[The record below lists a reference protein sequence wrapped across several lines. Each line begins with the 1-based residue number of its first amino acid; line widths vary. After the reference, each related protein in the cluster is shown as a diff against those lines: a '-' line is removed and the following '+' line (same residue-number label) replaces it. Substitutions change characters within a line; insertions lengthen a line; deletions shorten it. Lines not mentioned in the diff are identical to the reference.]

1 MRVSSYDA
9 AALEAQ
15 IGARGAAAVN
25 SGNRALV
32 QNWLVANGVPS
43 VRAKAM
49 KVTTLWKCYNK
60 PRYLSAVLAYVESHG
75 AAPDIDTRIDDM
87 PAPVDA
93 PLLDDPAPAITTPA
107 YATALPA
114 VAPNDAGAQ
123 LAALITSLAAGAI
136 NEARVIELIAEHAPR
151 PRQHEIVV
159 VDTVGER
166 RAIGTQHRQFEQ
178 LLRACAARDHSGN
191 RLNIWL
197 AGPAGSGK
205 TTAAENVAKAL
216 GLAFHFNG
224 AIDNEYKLLG
234 FTDANGR
241 IVSRPFREAY
251 QNGGVY
257 LFDEVDR
264 SLPGALLAFNAA
276 LANGVCDFPD
286 GTIARHP
293 DCVIIAAGNTWG
305 LGGTTQYVG
314 AMKQDAAFVD
324 RFAFLLWEID
334 EALETAACPNAE
346 WCSYV
351 QRVRERVVANGVQ
364 GVMVSPRAS
373 FIGASLLAAGLDRD
387 TVIAMTIRKGMSA
400 EQWGAV
406 A

>member
-1 MRVSSYDA
+1 MRVSTYDA
-9 AALEAQ
+9 AALETQ
-15 IGARGAAAVN
+15 IGPRDGT
-25 SGNRALV
+25 SGVTSANRHLV

-43 VRAKAM
+43 ARAKAM
-49 KVTTLWKCYNK
+49 KLATLWKCYNK
-60 PRYLSAVLAYVESHG
+60 PRYLSAVQAHLGNGSATTGHDSVDEHDAGLDLADD
-75 AAPDIDTRIDDM
+75 AADAV
-87 PAPVDA
+87 PAC
-93 PLLDDPAPAITTPA
+93 TTPA

-114 VAPNDAGAQ
+114 ATDAAEQ
-123 LAALITSLAAGAI
+123 LAMLIRSISAGAI
-136 NEARVIELIAEHAPR
+136 NEARVLELIAEHAPR
-151 PRQHEIVV
+151 PRQTEIVV

-166 RAIGTQHRQFEQ
+166 RNIGTQHRQFEQ
-178 LLRACAARDHSGN
+178 LLRACSARDHSGN

-241 IVSRPFREAY
+241 IVSRPFRDAY

-324 RFAFLLWEID
+324 RFAFLLWDID
-334 EALETAACPNAE
+334 EALETAACTDAG
-346 WCSYV
+346 WCRYV
-351 QRVRERVVANGVQ
+351 QAIRAKVITNGVQ
-364 GVMVSPRAS
+364 GMMVSPRAS
-373 FIGASLLAAGLDRD
+373 FIGASLLAAGIDRD
-387 TVIAMTIRKGMSA
+387 TVIAMTLRKGMSA

>member
-1 MRVSSYDA
+1 MRVSTYDA
-9 AALEAQ
+9 TALESQ
-15 IGARGAAAVN
+15 IGPRDGT
-25 SGNRALV
+25 SGVTSANRHLV

-43 VRAKAM
+43 AKAKAM
-49 KVTTLWKCYNK
+49 KLATLWKCYNK
-60 PRYLSAVLAYVESHG
+60 PKYLAAVLAHLGTGDAVPFDSE
-75 AAPDIDTRIDDM
+75 DDATGDGG
-87 PAPVDA
+87 PAV
-93 PLLDDPAPAITTPA
+93 TTPA
-107 YATALPA
+107 AAAVPYAMPA
-114 VAPNDAGAQ
+114 GDAAAQ
-123 LAALITSLAAGAI
+123 LAMLIQTLAAGAI

-151 PRQHEIVV
+151 PKQHEIVV
-159 VDTVGER
+159 VDGATGER
-166 RAIGTQHRQFEQ
+166 RAIGAQHRQFEQ
-178 LLRACAARDHSGN
+178 LLRACAARDHAGH

-216 GLAFHFNG
+216 GLPFHFNG

-234 FTDANGR
+234 FTDANGK

-276 LANGVCDFPD
+276 LANGQCDFPD
-286 GTIARHP
+286 GTISRHP
-293 DCVIIAAGNTWG
+293 DCAIIAAGNTWG

-314 AMKQDAAFVD
+314 AMKQDAAFTD
-324 RFAFLLWEID
+324 RFAFLQWDTD
-334 EALETAACPNAE
+334 ETLEMNACPDSG
-346 WCSYV
+346 WCGYV
-351 QRVRERVVANGVQ
+351 QHVRKRVREAGVQ
-364 GVMVSPRAS
+364 GIIVSPRAS

-387 TVIAMTIRKGMSA
+387 TVIAMTLRKGMSA
-400 EQWGAV
+400 DQWAAV